1 MLQDFFPM
9 DRIPWEQSGDYSQGS
24 MPFSQTIYE
33 NHCLKKKG
41 EGDKKMKGGQGKL
54 GQII

>member
-1 MLQDFFPM
+1 MG
-9 DRIPWEQSGDYSQGS
+9 RIPWEQSGDYSQGS

-54 GQII
+54 EQII